1 MIFIIIYTVKP
12 GDSVYSL
19 AEEYRISPFDIIS
32 GNGLKPPYSLVV
44 GQSLVLSYVYD
55 RQKTISSLGYA
66 YPFAEQ
72 SVLERAMQ
80 TVMYLSPFTYGFT
93 LTGDII
99 SLDDYQIRETAFSQ
113 NKKCLMHLST
123 LTEEGGFSSEQGSEL
138 LNTRTVWETLKNNI
152 IEIIREKN
160 FSGIDV
166 DFEYLPREDYI
177 NYADFI
183 SYLREN
189 LNPLGYMVVV
199 AVSPKTSD
207 SQPGD
212 FYESHNYYLLGQAAN
227 YVFVMTYEWGY
238 TYGPPQAVSPITGV
252 TNVLKY
258 ALTRIPPEK
267 ILLGISNYAYDW
279 TLPYVQGKSRAVLI
293 GNEEAVRIADEVGA
307 EIIFDPV
314 SKSPYFN
321 YYKDGN
327 LHTVWFE
334 DARSIF
340 ERLKLVEDYDLRGI
354 GIWNLMRPFAALYNL
369 IYSMFYQD
377 FLEIN

>member
-99 SLDDYQIRETAFSQ
+99 NLDDYQIRETAFSQ

-183 SYLREN
+183 SYLRET
-189 LNPLGYMVVV
+189 LNPLGYLVVV

-340 ERLKLVEDYDLRGI
+340 ERLKLVEDYNLRGI

>member
-55 RQKTISSLGYA
+55 RKKTISSLGYA

-72 SVLERAMQ
+72 SVLEHAMQ

-99 SLDDYQIRETAFSQ
+99 NLDDYQIRETAFSQ

-138 LNTRTVWETLKNNI
+138 LNTRTIWETLKNNI

-166 DFEYLPREDYI
+166 DFEYLPREDYM

-189 LNPLGYMVVV
+189 LNPLGYLVVV

-340 ERLKLVEDYDLRGI
+340 ERLKLVEDYNLRGI

>member
-99 SLDDYQIRETAFSQ
+99 NLDDYQIRETAFSQ

-166 DFEYLPREDYI
+166 DFEYLPREDYM

-293 GNEEAVRIADEVGA
+293 GNEEAVRIADEVGT

-340 ERLKLVEDYDLRGI
+340 ERLKLVEDYNLRGI

>member
-99 SLDDYQIRETAFSQ
+99 NLDDYQIRETAFSQ

-166 DFEYLPREDYI
+166 DFEYLPREDYM

-189 LNPLGYMVVV
+189 LNPLGYLVVV

-252 TNVLKY
+252 TNVLEY

-340 ERLKLVEDYDLRGI
+340 ERLKLVEDYNLRGI